1 MVTHA
6 HASQTDGR
14 DRQSACTQYSRSHR
28 LPFLE
33 IARIYAVS
41 VGTMTDVTLPSL
53 GESVTEGIIT
63 QWFKKI
69 GDTVARDEPLF
80 EVSTDKVD
88 SEMPSPAAGVL
99 VQILAEEG
107 DTVETGSRVAVIDE
121 AGTASPSVAST
132 DVTSPQPVAAAP
144 TPRPTPVVDKIVD
157 TANGVVVSPVVRRIL
172 ADGGV
177 EPSTLQGSGPGGAI
191 TRRDAERAV
200 LDGPTE
206 EMVVA
211 LSNGRRRMGQ
221 HMAVSAQVTP
231 HGFVAI
237 EADGA
242 VFAKLDALG
251 RSTRDGVTVSDEML
265 VSLAAVR
272 ALAEFE
278 FLNATFTSEELVVHR
293 TVNLG
298 LVRSVADDG
307 MLVPVVHAAA
317 GLTLRAL
324 ARRVNELD
332 ERVVSRQLTTDDLM
346 GGTFTVLGAPSAT
359 TLWSEPII
367 IQPQVAV
374 LSVGAVR
381 EVPVVVTHGGAST
394 IEIGRRV
401 ILGLSFDHRVCE
413 PVGAVEYLERV
424 GQLLAGL
431 DVEGER

>member
-1 MVTHA
+1 
-6 HASQTDGR
+6 
-14 DRQSACTQYSRSHR
+14 
-28 LPFLE
+28 
-33 IARIYAVS
+33 
-41 VGTMTDVTLPSL
+41 MTDVTLPSL

-63 QWFKKI
+63 QWFKKV

-99 VQILAEEG
+99 TQILAEEG

-121 AGTASPSVAST
+121 SGTATPSSPSPPIKDEPDQEPVGEAPAST
-132 DVTSPQPVAAAP
+132 PSPVALKS
-144 TPRPTPVVDKIVD
+144 DD

-172 ADGGV
+172 ADAGV
-177 EPSTLQGSGPGGAI
+177 EPSTLQGSGPGGSI

-206 EMVVA
+206 EKVVA

-221 HMAVSAQVTP
+221 HMAVSAQITP

-251 RSTRDGVTVSDEML
+251 RATRDGITISDEML

-278 FLNATFTSEELVVHR
+278 FLNATFSGEDLVVHR

-332 ERVVSRQLTTDDLM
+332 ERVASRQLTTDDLM
-346 GGTFTVLGAPSAT
+346 GGTFTILGAPSAN

-381 EVPVVVTHGGAST
+381 VVPVVVTHDDVASVD
-394 IEIGRRV
+394 IGRRV
-401 ILGLSFDHRVCE
+401 VLGLSFDHRICE

-424 GQLLAGL
+424 AQLLAGL

>member
-1 MVTHA
+1 V
-6 HASQTDGR
+6 
-14 DRQSACTQYSRSHR
+14 
-28 LPFLE
+28 
-33 IARIYAVS
+33 
-41 VGTMTDVTLPSL
+41 
-53 GESVTEGIIT
+53 
-63 QWFKKI
+63 
-69 GDTVARDEPLF
+69 RDEPLF

-99 VQILAEEG
+99 VEILAEEG
-107 DTVETGSRVAVIDE
+107 DTVATGSRVAVIDE
-121 AGTASPSVAST
+121 SGTATPSASSQPSAPSVDEPREPS
-132 DVTSPQPVAAAP
+132 AAP
-144 TPRPTPVVDKIVD
+144 SPTPPPAAIKSAD
-157 TANGVVVSPVVRRIL
+157 TVNGVVVSPVVRRIL

-177 EPSTLQGSGPGGAI
+177 EPSSLQGSGPGGAI
-191 TRRDAERAV
+191 TRRDAEKAV

-237 EADGA
+237 EVDGA

-251 RSTRDGVTVSDEML
+251 RSTQDGVAITDEML

-278 FLNATFTSEELVVHR
+278 FLNATFTGEELVVHR

-324 ARRVNELD
+324 ARRVSELD
-332 ERVVSRQLTTDDLM
+332 ERVASRHLTTDDLM
-346 GGTFTVLGAPSAT
+346 GGTFTVLGAPSDH

-381 EVPVVVTHGGAST
+381 EVPVVVTNDGVASVGV
-394 IEIGRRV
+394 GRRV
-401 ILGLSFDHRVCE
+401 VLGLSFDHRVSE
-413 PVGAVEYLERV
+413 PVGATSYLERV

-431 DVEGER
+431 NVEGER